1 MRRMISILLAISAN
15 LLVVGSALASGGG
28 AGTCSAHDGCF
39 EFQIH
44 GYYIINFLVFIGI
57 LVYFGRKP
65 LAASLEKRYQEVA
78 KEIEAAREAKLAA
91 EQRLRDYQA
100 KMTKLEDENQRML
113 AEMRAGTQVEMDSIL
128 AEARTQV
135 SRLTAEQAVRLEQES
150 KRLRDQLQREA
161 ATKALQLAE
170 ALVRQRMDAATQ
182 AKLVD
187 QTLNELE
194 QLAGNAH

>member
-1 MRRMISILLAISAN
+1 MRQMTSILFAITASLLLAAP
-15 LLVVGSALASGGG
+15 ALASGGA

-44 GYYIINFLVFIGI
+44 GYYIINFLVFVGI

-100 KMTKLEDENQRML
+100 KMAKLEDENQRML
-113 AEMRAGTQVEMDSIL
+113 AEMRAGTQFEMDGIL

-135 SRLTAEQAVRLEQES
+135 ARLTAEQAVRLEQES

-161 ATKALQLAE
+161 ATKALQMAE
-170 ALVRQRMDAATQ
+170 AIVRQRMDASTQ
-182 AKLVD
+182 AKLVE

-194 QLAGNAH
+194 QLAGGVH

>member
-1 MRRMISILLAISAN
+1 MRHRTPLLFAIAAQ
-15 LLVVGSALASGGG
+15 LLFAAQAFASGGA

-44 GYYIINFLVFIGI
+44 GYYIINFLVFVGI

-78 KEIEAAREAKLAA
+78 REIEAAREAKLAA
-91 EQRLRDYQA
+91 EQRLQDYQA
-100 KMTKLEDENQRML
+100 KMARLEDENQRML
-113 AEMRAGTQVEMDSIL
+113 AEMRAGTQVEMDNIL

-135 SRLTAEQAVRLEQES
+135 ARLTAEQALRLEQES

-161 ATKALQLAE
+161 ASKALQMAE
-170 ALVRQRMDAATQ
+170 AIVRQRMDAAAQ

-187 QTLNELE
+187 QTLSELE
-194 QLAGNAH
+194 QLAGGAR